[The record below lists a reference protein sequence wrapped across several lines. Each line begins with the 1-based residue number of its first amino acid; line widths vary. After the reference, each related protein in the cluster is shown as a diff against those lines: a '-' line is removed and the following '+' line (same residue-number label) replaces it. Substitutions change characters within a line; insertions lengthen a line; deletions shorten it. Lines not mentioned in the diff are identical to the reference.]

1 MSEVALRQPMT
12 LLGELERSGALTPT
26 SLTLPGNMSGDE
38 MEAVFAMIALAR
50 DTLQWVIGDAI
61 IHAESLF
68 GEESYQY
75 VEALKI
81 SEASRSQYARVA
93 TRIPAGRRVAS
104 LSWSHHR
111 EVVSLEPEEQDR
123 FLRAAAANGWAR
135 NRLADEVRELK
146 PRFAPA
152 SGYVVEAVLDAAEAL
167 WNEARTPGEDGTVC
181 IPVGRLVALG
191 RALGREIEW

>member
-1 MSEVALRQPMT
+1 MSDAAASALAR
-12 LLGELERSGALTPT
+12 LETAGALTPI
-26 SLTLPGNMSGDE
+26 SLTLPANMSPE
-38 MEAVFAMIALAR
+38 EYEAVGAMLARVR
-50 DTLQWVIGDAI
+50 DTLQWAVGDYIVHGEA
-61 IHAESLF
+61 LF

-93 TRIPAGRRVAS
+93 TRIPAGRRVGS

-152 SGYVVEAVLDAAEAL
+152 SGYVVELVLEAAEEV
-167 WNEARTPGEDGTVC
+167 WNASADDVVGAAVC
-181 IPVGRLVALG
+181 VPAETMTMLG
-191 RALGREIEW
+191 RALGKVE